1 MSALTVDGELVHYE
15 KLGRG
20 RPVILIHGWIG
31 SWRYWI
37 PLMKVLSLKY
47 SVYALDLFGFG
58 DSSKN
63 VAHYELEHQIRLL
76 TEFTQKM
83 GIPKAAFVG
92 HGLGAMVITQF
103 ARKYPDKVARMLITS
118 APLFDPGDL
127 DKRTPA
133 GTRTRLEPPKPILTA
148 MGDVVPDA
156 TDKVTD
162 EASPDGDKTETAET
176 GTPFHELPTVPR
188 LNPSDIERLKLAA
201 ANRVIESPLPADTPA
216 KSDETESDKTV
227 DASLADGANH
237 LARLFNTINLEA
249 MLQKAFKRGDEIYEK
264 LKADVDKTDNDIL
277 LRTAKGYDAGRMLDD
292 LRSLP
297 MPIVIVHGEDDPII
311 VAPNEKIWNYLTQD
325 KEDTILPIPLPG
337 VRHFPMLEHEPF
349 SRLVTDFL
357 ETADISKLEVK
368 ERWRRR
374 SR

>member
-63 VAHYELEHQIRLL
+63 TAHYDLEHQVRLL

-92 HGLGAMVITQF
+92 HGLGAMVVIHF
-103 ARKYPDKVARMLITS
+103 ARKHPDKVARMLITS

-127 DKRTPA
+127 DERTPA
-133 GTRTRLEPPKPILTA
+133 GVRTRLEAPKTTLPADSAQPTHQSSNE
-148 MGDVVPDA
+148 
-156 TDKVTD
+156 DKD
-162 EASPDGDKTETAET
+162 E
-176 GTPFHELPTVPR
+176 TPFHELPTVPR
-188 LNPSDIERLKLAA
+188 LNPSDIERLKMAA
-201 ANRVIESPLPADTPA
+201 SGRVVESPLPPA
-216 KSDETESDKTV
+216 TKPSTDKPAETDVIT
-227 DASLADGANH
+227 DGANH
-237 LARLFNTINLEA
+237 LVRLFNTVNLDV

-264 LKADVDKTDNDIL
+264 LKVDVDKTDNNIL
-277 LRTAKGYDAGRMLDD
+277 LRTAKNYDAGRMLDD
-292 LRSLP
+292 LRSLS

-311 VAPNEKIWNYLTQD
+311 AMPNEKIWNYLTQD
-325 KEDTILPIPLPG
+325 KEDTILPILLPN

-349 SRLVTDFL
+349 ARLVTDFL
-357 ETADISKLEVK
+357 EIAEINKLEVK